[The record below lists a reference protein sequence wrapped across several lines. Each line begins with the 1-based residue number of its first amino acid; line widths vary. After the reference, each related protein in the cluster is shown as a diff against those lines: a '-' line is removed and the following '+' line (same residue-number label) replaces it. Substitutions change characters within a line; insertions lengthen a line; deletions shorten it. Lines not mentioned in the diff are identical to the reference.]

1 MVIKVSGEGKKE
13 TTLREILRGKWHTVR
28 DTDADVWVMPLP
40 YSKAEEKETD
50 ALRDGTR
57 LIVGITDERFAE
69 AARGRGCV
77 LHCILKDDA
86 YTAQNTLLSAEGAI
100 FFAMTRADIA
110 LNDSACLVIGNGRL
124 GTALY
129 RMLTGLGARV
139 TVAARRQTDLHE
151 MPMEKLRE
159 ALPRFDFVFNTVPSP
174 ILTRKELQNASNKT
188 LFLELASAPYG
199 IDGQA
204 AKELG
209 LQYALESGIPGRYCP
224 GSSAMNIAEYLERS
238 VLNHE

>member
-13 TTLREILRGKWHTVR
+13 ATLREILCGKGHTVR
-28 DTDADVWVMPLP
+28 ETDADVWVLPLP
-40 YSKAEEKETD
+40 YSKAEGKETD
-50 ALRDGTR
+50 ALRDGMR
-57 LIVGITDERFAE
+57 LIVGITDGRFE
-69 AARGRGCV
+69 ESARKRGCT

-100 FFAMTRADIA
+100 YAAMAKADIA
-110 LNDSACLVIGNGRL
+110 LNGSACLVIGNGRL

-129 RMLTGLGARV
+129 RMLTGLGAKAAV
-139 TVAARRQTDLHE
+139 PARRQTDLRE
-151 MPMEKLRE
+151 MPLEQLRG
-159 ALPRFDFVFNTVPSP
+159 ALPRFDFVFNTVPYP
-174 ILTRKELQNASNKT
+174 ILKRYDLQNASQKT
-188 LFLELASAPYG
+188 WFLELASAPYG
-199 IDGQA
+199 IDGRA

-224 GSSAMNIAEYLERS
+224 GSSAKNIADYLERS